1 MACLDKSFS
10 IGIVDTSYIFFGED
24 TSEGPIVNCI
34 LWASLK
40 LRDHET

>member
-1 MACLDKSFS
+1 MVYLDKSFS

-34 LWASLK
+34 LGVYLK